1 MISFEHQGWTVQI
14 FASTAPACPLIVLPT
29 FAEAVAPVREALADA
44 PDFTLVTLSGFDWE
58 GDLSP
63 WPAPALGKNSA
74 PFAGHADAALAL
86 LSEELL
92 PQIEAAL
99 PAPPSW
105 RGIAGYSLAGLFAV
119 YALYRCDLFQRAA
132 SMSGSLWYPDFLD
145 FAQSHSMRTKPE
157 RIYLSVGDK
166 ERKTRHPLM
175 RNVQAAAEDFA
186 AHCQALGISTTFQ
199 LERGN
204 HFNDAAGRTA
214 RGIRWLLE
222 A

>member
-74 PFAGHADAALAL
+74 PFAGRADAA
-86 LSEELL
+86 
-92 PQIEAAL
+92 
-99 PAPPSW
+99 
-105 RGIAGYSLAGLFAV
+105 LAGLFAV

-145 FAQSHSMRTKPE
+145 FAQNHAMRAKPE

-175 RNVQAAAEDFA
+175 RNVQTAAEDFA
-186 AHCQALGISTTFQ
+186 AHCQALGISSTFQ

>member
-1 MISFEHQGWTVQI
+1 M
-14 FASTAPACPLIVLPT
+14 
-29 FAEAVAPVREALADA
+29 
-44 PDFTLVTLSGFDWE
+44 
-58 GDLSP
+58 
-63 WPAPALGKNSA
+63 
-74 PFAGHADAALAL
+74 
-86 LSEELL
+86 
-92 PQIEAAL
+92 
-99 PAPPSW
+99 
-105 RGIAGYSLAGLFAV
+105 

-145 FAQSHSMRTKPE
+145 FAQNHAMRAKPE

-175 RNVQAAAEDFA
+175 RNVQTAAEDFA
-186 AHCQALGISTTFQ
+186 AHCQALGIFTTFQ

>member
-14 FASTAPACPLIVLPT
+14 FASTAPARPLIVLPT

-44 PDFTLVTLSGFDWE
+44 PDFTFVTLSGFDWE
-58 GDLSP
+58 SDLSP
-63 WPAPALGKNSA
+63 WPAPALGRNSA
-74 PFAGHADAALAL
+74 PFAGHVDAALAL

-99 PAPPSW
+99 SAPPSW

-145 FAQSHSMRTKPE
+145 YAQNHSMCAKPE

-175 RNVQAAAEDFA
+175 RNVQIAAEDFA